1 MHVAGYNLGL
11 IMRLMI
17 GAGTPREFS
26 VRASAH
32 LMLLTTAADTLIG
45 ILIVA
50 TDTEAAM
57 LVVSCEQDLHD

>member
-1 MHVAGYNLGL
+1 
-11 IMRLMI
+11 
-17 GAGTPREFS
+17 
-26 VRASAH
+26 
-32 LMLLTTAADTLIG
+32 MLLTTAADTLIG